1 MDYYNDNSGKQ
12 NIKVLVLVGEYPL
25 AKKITHADG
34 SVMYKGFYYDIWT
47 KIKEQIK
54 YKYNI
59 QEFYSTSSDYDIIT
73 KEISS
78 GKYDIAIL
86 PYTPTFE
93 RNKILSFTKS
103 FMLDAPSILHFRK
116 RNYFTT
122 LFELIKDVFFMPLF
136 IIITLGLIIG
146 ILLYYYDPSRSIYSG
161 IKKTHHIRKSF
172 LTIVTT
178 FFGEYAD
185 LININKY
192 HFSNISIIILIMTI
206 SLIINVYLQATATSK
221 VIELN
226 NEGVFNRKNI
236 NGKLFLSQTG
246 YDDAEQ
252 MQYWGAKVEYVSDIR
267 DNIVKKYLK
276 NPDKY
281 EGVILDRLENQY
293 FLNKYKYDHPNLT
306 ISYSDFG
313 FIDETFAVNKKDIN
327 FLNDVDSAIIKLQ
340 DTGGIEDVCKI
351 YRDKDQVNL
360 CIR

>member
-1 MDYYNDNSGKQ
+1 MDYNGGKQ
-12 NIKVLVLVGEYPL
+12 TIKVLVLVGEYPL

-34 SVMYKGFYYDIWT
+34 SVIYKGFYYDIWS
-47 KIKEQIK
+47 KIKEQIQ

-59 QEFYSTSSDYDIIT
+59 QEFYSTSTDYDFVT

-93 RNKILSFTKS
+93 RNKILLFSKS
-103 FMLDAPSILHFRK
+103 FMLDSPSILHFRK
-116 RNYFTT
+116 RNYFST

-136 IIITLGLIIG
+136 IIITLGIVIG
-146 ILLYYYDPSRSIYSG
+146 IILYYYDPTKSIYSG
-161 IKKTHHIRKSF
+161 IKKSHHIRKSF
-172 LTIVTT
+172 LSVVTT
-178 FFGEYAD
+178 FFGEYTD
-185 LININKY
+185 ILNINKL
-192 HFSNISIIILIMTI
+192 HLNNITIILLIMII
-206 SLIINVYLQATATSK
+206 SLIINVYLQATATNK
-221 VIELN
+221 VIELSSQ
-226 NEGVFNRKNI
+226 GIYDRKNI

-252 MQYWGAKVEYVSDIR
+252 LQYWGAKVDFVSDIR
-267 DNIVKKYLK
+267 DNIIKKYLN
-276 NPDKY
+276 NPNKY

-293 FLNKYKYDHPNLT
+293 FLNKYKYNYPNLT

-313 FIDETFAVNKKDIN
+313 FIDETFAINKKDEQ

-351 YRDKDQVNL
+351 YRTEDQVNL